1 VTCWGCVALG
11 VGTLAVIV
19 GVCVLGAWLARKR

>member
-1 VTCWGCVALG
+1 MCWGCVALG

-19 GVCVLGAWLARKR
+19 GVCVLGWWGARR